1 MEELLD
7 DLRSH
12 GLTVDNKPYLL
23 NLMLTGTTHQLR
35 KQIWLELTG
44 AAKQLRFNPSYYS
57 RLLSDANAHHSIF
70 AEMIDR
76 DVGRTFP
83 EEAFFQLGSGKAWL
97 HNVLVAYSWRNP
109 NVGYCQGMNFI
120 AARFLSYGF
129 REEEAFWVLS
139 AVVESLLP
147 IDYFSVLSGILIDQ
161 RVFGALLNC
170 ANPELKLHLE
180 TLGIDASMFCVK
192 WLGCLFANTL
202 SKEVVLRVWDVFM
215 VQGSELLFRAGLA
228 LLQIM
233 SEELL
238 AAKTFE
244 KAIHILSTR
253 PGALTNAELILE
265 LANDLM
271 DSVTIRQID
280 QYREAL
286 RPEALKFM
294 ESKSWTASPQTL
306 SSDMCASDDDCKKR
320 TQRSASFFIFHAEAV
335 RLREDYLSGEVEK
348 YHFDEM
354 GDGERLMR
362 GRKSHK
368 CWLEHHS
375 FLSYRPRLNYYAE
388 TAPSSNCP

>member
-1 MEELLD
+1 MEELLG

-12 GLTVDNKPYLL
+12 GVTADNKPYLL
-23 NLMLTGTTHQLR
+23 NLMLTGTTHPLR

-44 AAKQLRFNPSYYS
+44 AAKQLRFNPNYYT
-57 RLLSDANAHHSIF
+57 LILSDANVHRSIF

-76 DVGRTFP
+76 DICRTFP
-83 EEAFFQLGSGKAWL
+83 EEAYFQLGSGKAWL

-120 AARFLSYGF
+120 AARFLSFGF
-129 REEEAFWVLS
+129 REEEAFWILC

-161 RVFGALLNC
+161 RVFGALLNST
-170 ANPELKLHLE
+170 NSELKQHLE

-202 SKEVVLRVWDVFM
+202 SKEVVLRVWDVFL
-215 VQGSELLFRAGLA
+215 VQGSELLFRTGLA

-233 SEELL
+233 AEELL

-244 KAIHILSTR
+244 KVIHILSTR
-253 PGALTNAELILE
+253 PGALTNSDLILE
-265 LANDLM
+265 LANNLM
-271 DSVTIRQID
+271 DSVTIRQIN

-294 ESKSWTASPQTL
+294 ESKSWAATPQTL
-306 SSDMCASDDDCKKR
+306 SSDMCISDEDCKKR
-320 TQRSASFFIFHAEAV
+320 TQRSASFFVFHAETV
-335 RLREDYLSGEVEK
+335 GLREDYLYGEVQK
-348 YHFDEM
+348 YHFDEK

-375 FLSYRPRLNYYAE
+375 FLSYRPRLNYYTE
-388 TAPSSNCP
+388 TAPE